1 MKNLCLQRELKP
13 PHCTSEVLFD
23 RQPATVELAMSEV
36 KISWRERWRKQP
48 KTSLILSFW
57 RVKIKK
63 RLGRKKPLI
72 EPSQMS
78 ELTTSLPVAGWH
90 TGDNLHLFCPVSS
103 QPRHWIY
110 LAQSVEHLTAEQ
122 EVLGSIPGAR
132 PILRVLK
139 QLRKMKVLPLPSK
152 RRELRVAWMTT

>member
-1 MKNLCLQRELKP
+1 MKNMCLQRELKP
-13 PHCTSEVLFD
+13 PHCTSEVLWD

-57 RVKIKK
+57 RVRTKK
-63 RLGRKKPLI
+63 RLGRKKPQ

-90 TGDNLHLFCPVSS
+90 TRDNLHLFCSVSS
-103 QPRHWIY
+103 RPRHWIY
-110 LAQSVEHLTAEQ
+110 LAQSVERLTVERK
-122 EVLGSIPGAR
+122 VLGSIPRAT

-139 QLRKMKVLPLPSK
+139 QLRKIKVLPLPSK
-152 RRELRVAWMTT
+152 RLELRVAWMTT